1 MLEGGVPVRELRT
14 EVEGIFPPGRDV
26 VRSPYFPNR
35 KLYTTWVI
43 EGECQ
48 QIFEKGKTIV
58 MSGESRY
65 LIIDKLWNVFWVEI
79 VPCGSQSET
88 FGPYRLHSQR
98 QISAAKPF
106 QINASSKQKISCAL
120 FYRWLRT
127 I

>member
-1 MLEGGVPVRELRT
+1 MVEGDVPVRELRT

-26 VRSPYFPNR
+26 VRSPYFPYR

-65 LIIDKLWNVFWVEI
+65 LIIHKLWNVFWVEI
-79 VPCGSQSET
+79 VPRGSQSET
-88 FGPYRLHSQR
+88 FGPYRLHRQR

-106 QINASSKQKISCAL
+106 QINASSK
-120 FYRWLRT
+120 
-127 I
+127 